1 MKALA
6 QGTPVVALQRM
17 APVST
22 KVQRVLIIA
31 ERFCGGPVR
40 PNRRPQPYTKER

>member
-6 QGTPVVALQRM
+6 HGTPVIAPQRM

-22 KVQRVLIIA
+22 KVQRIP
-31 ERFCGGPVR
+31 FPS
-40 PNRRPQPYTKER
+40 

>member
-6 QGTPVVALQRM
+6 QGTPGIALQRM

-22 KVQRVLIIA
+22 KVQ
-31 ERFCGGPVR
+31 PV
-40 PNRRPQPYTKER
+40 PFP